1 MYKYIIEFL
10 GTLFLTF
17 IVMYTNN
24 WLAIGS
30 ALAVVFL
37 LGGPISGGYFNPAIT
52 MAGVAAGKLN
62 TGDIVP
68 YIISQ
73 MAGALVA
80 FELIKVMKIIS

>member
-17 IVMYTNN
+17 IAMYTNN
-24 WLAIGS
+24 WLAIGL
-30 ALAVVFL
+30 ALAVIVL

-52 MAGVAAGKLN
+52 MAGVAAGKIN
-62 TGDIVP
+62 SGDIVP

-73 MAGALVA
+73 IAGALVGY
-80 FELIKVMKIIS
+80 ELIKVIKTI